1 MNKLV
6 YVAASAI
13 LMFGLTACQRKVTS
27 EEAKKIALEDA
38 KVKEAEV
45 TFTSEG
51 MEDDE
56 YVFHFQN
63 TSNSYFYEISKSGKI
78 EEKQVI
84 SMAQNMPEVTKD
96 KTGSSN
102 QKITQDEALQ
112 IAYEKFQVSSENVK
126 NVKVKL
132 DKENGIEVY
141 DIDFDAGNKEYSC
154 DISTTTGEIL
164 NFDSDAR

>member
-51 MEDDE
+51 MEIGRAH
-56 YVFHFQN
+56 V
-63 TSNSYFYEISKSGKI
+63 
-78 EEKQVI
+78 
-84 SMAQNMPEVTKD
+84 
-96 KTGSSN
+96 
-102 QKITQDEALQ
+102 
-112 IAYEKFQVSSENVK
+112 
-126 NVKVKL
+126 
-132 DKENGIEVY
+132 
-141 DIDFDAGNKEYSC
+141 
-154 DISTTTGEIL
+154 
-164 NFDSDAR
+164 

>member
-1 MNKLV
+1 
-6 YVAASAI
+6 
-13 LMFGLTACQRKVTS
+13 
-27 EEAKKIALEDA
+27 
-38 KVKEAEV
+38 
-45 TFTSEG
+45 
-51 MEDDE
+51 
-56 YVFHFQN
+56 
-63 TSNSYFYEISKSGKI
+63 
-78 EEKQVI
+78 
-84 SMAQNMPEVTKD
+84 MAQNMPEVTKD

-164 NFDSDAR
+164 NFDSDSR

>member
-6 YVAASAI
+6 YAAASAL
-13 LMFGLTACQRKVTS
+13 LMFGLVACQSKITD

-56 YVFHFQN
+56 YIFHFQ
-63 TSNSYFYEISKSGKI
+63 SKSDSYFYEISKTGKI

-84 SMAQNMPEVTKD
+84 PMAQNMPEIEKD
-96 KTGSSN
+96 KTSSN
-102 QKITQDEALQ
+102 GQKISQDEALK
-112 IAYEKFQVSSENVK
+112 IAYEKFQVSVENVK

-141 DIDFDAGNKEYSC
+141 DIEFDAGNKEYSC